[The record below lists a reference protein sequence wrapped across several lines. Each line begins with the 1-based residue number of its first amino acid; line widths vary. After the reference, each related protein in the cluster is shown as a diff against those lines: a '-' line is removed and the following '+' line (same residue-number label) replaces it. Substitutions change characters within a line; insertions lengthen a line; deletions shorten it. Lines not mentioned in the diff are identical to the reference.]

1 VELLPVVGIADAVQA
16 FGEVI
21 EVHGGLLKVYSFG
34 RKPREG
40 K

>member
-1 VELLPVVGIADAVQA
+1 MQA
-16 FGEVI
+16 FGEVF

-34 RKPREG
+34 RMNHEG